1 MRTQNDKN
9 STEASPDISALRIDR
24 TKPAPKAG
32 AFGMRIL
39 AVIAVVAF
47 VQFVVRPGLSKIA
60 ELTTPLVEVARVAV
74 RNPSTRASLSGIA
87 SNGYVVAR
95 TRAALSADAPGRL
108 VEMNVV
114 EGSVVKRGDVVARL
128 YYAEHAAGLSRAE
141 AGLELSEAAL
151 ARSEIGFSM
160 SETAVARADSE
171 LRGAQAG
178 REAAIATE
186 RLATA
191 ELKRAQE
198 LVEQGVERVQVRDRA
213 EQEFAA
219 AKAERDRAD
228 AGVESAMAT
237 VSESL
242 GLVTSAEAAVRE
254 AVARKKVAEAE
265 VESAMATLEKTYVR
279 APFDGVV
286 IQKEAE
292 VGEVVSPNSQG
303 GRARGSVVTMVDL
316 STLEVQAEVPETSM
330 SAVKLGGVAQVF
342 LDAWPSEV
350 YEVRVD
356 RIWPVADRQKATIE
370 VRAAFLKPDARLR
383 PEMGLRIVFLDESG
397 GMDTGANTEPL
408 ITVPESAVVERD
420 GVLGVFLIKEDRV
433 SFLEIRCGDGPP
445 GMRAVQEG
453 LSGGEEIVLRPMDD
467 LSDGDEVRTS

>member
-1 MRTQNDKN
+1 M
-9 STEASPDISALRIDR
+9 
-24 TKPAPKAG
+24 
-32 AFGMRIL
+32 
-39 AVIAVVAF
+39 
-47 VQFVVRPGLSKIA
+47 
-60 ELTTPLVEVARVAV
+60 ELTTPSVEVAVVAV
-74 RNPSTRASLSGIA
+74 RNPSTRASLTGIA

-114 EGSVVKRGDVVARL
+114 EGSYVREGDVVARL
-128 YYAEHAAGLSRAE
+128 YYAEHEAALSRAE
-141 AGLELSEAAL
+141 AGLELSLATL
-151 ARSEIGFSM
+151 ARSEVSLSM
-160 SETAVARADSE
+160 SETAVTRADSE
-171 LRGAQAG
+171 LRAAQAG

-186 RLATA
+186 RLATS
-191 ELKRAQE
+191 ELERAKS

-219 AKAERDRAD
+219 TTAERDRSEALVQS
-228 AGVESAMAT
+228 AIALVEEALGS
-237 VSESL
+237 VS
-242 GLVTSAEAAVRE
+242 SAEAAVRE
-254 AVARKKVAEAE
+254 AAARKKVSEAE
-265 VESAMATLEKTYVR
+265 VEAAMATLQKTYVR

-330 SAVKLGGVAQVF
+330 SAVSVGGVAQVF
-342 LDAWPSEV
+342 LDAWPTET

-370 VRAAFLKPDARLR
+370 VRAAFLAPDDRLR
-383 PEMGLRIVFLDESG
+383 PEMGLRIVFMGEGSEVDEESSG
-397 GMDTGANTEPL
+397 APL

-420 GVLGVFLIKEDRV
+420 GSQGVFLITEDRV
-433 SFLEIRCGDGPP
+433 SFREIQSGEGPP
-445 GMRAVQEG
+445 GSLSVQEG
-453 LSGGEEIVLRPMDD
+453 LDGGEKIVLKPQED
-467 LSDGDEVRTS
+467 LSDGDDVRTP

>member
-1 MRTQNDKN
+1 MPSSSSN
-9 STEASPDISALRIDR
+9 SESKSDISALKIDR
-24 TKPAPKAG
+24 TSPSEKKG
-32 AFGMRIL
+32 VLSSRVL
-39 AVIAVVAF
+39 ALVGVLVVF
-47 VQFVVRPGLSKIA
+47 QFVLRPGFSKLM
-60 ELTTPLVEVARVAV
+60 ELTTPSVEVAVVAV
-74 RNPSTRASLSGIA
+74 RNPSTRASLTGIA

-114 EGSVVKRGDVVARL
+114 EGSYVREGDVVARL
-128 YYAEHAAGLSRAE
+128 YYAEHEAALSRAE
-141 AGLELSEAAL
+141 AGLELSLATL
-151 ARSEIGFSM
+151 ARSEVSLSM
-160 SETAVARADSE
+160 SETAVTRADSE
-171 LRGAQAG
+171 LRAAQAG

-186 RLATA
+186 RLATS
-191 ELKRAQE
+191 ELERAKR

-219 AKAERDRAD
+219 TTAERDRSEALVQS
-228 AGVESAMAT
+228 AIALVEEALGS
-237 VSESL
+237 VS
-242 GLVTSAEAAVRE
+242 SAEAAVRE
-254 AVARKKVAEAE
+254 AAARKKVSEAE
-265 VESAMATLEKTYVR
+265 VEAAMATLQKTYVR

-330 SAVKLGGVAQVF
+330 SAVSVGGIAQVF
-342 LDAWPSEV
+342 LDAWPTET

-370 VRAAFLKPDARLR
+370 VRAAFLAPDDRLR
-383 PEMGLRIVFLDESG
+383 PEMGLRIVFMGEGSEVDEESSG
-397 GMDTGANTEPL
+397 APL

-420 GVLGVFLIKEDRV
+420 GSQGVFLITEDRV
-433 SFLEIRCGDGPP
+433 SFREIQSGEGPP
-445 GMRAVQEG
+445 GSLSVQEG
-453 LSGGEEIVLRPMDD
+453 LDGGEKIVLKPQED
-467 LSDGDEVRTS
+467 LSDGDDVRTL